1 MSRPALRR
9 DELDPFTDLLF
20 NALLGFT
27 VLFIVALM
35 ALQPP
40 AKQGDVPGKAEY
52 LITASW
58 PDGAPDDVDLWVQGP
73 AGDLVWFRQPQSG
86 LLGLERDDRGV
97 EGDIQQVDGRSIV
110 NPLNQEVVALRGI
123 VPGEYIVNLQYYRG
137 DPDRPKAGGPVEVQV
152 SVSRVNPQLRVVFHE
167 SVSLAR
173 PGDEAT
179 AVRFTLTPEGDAVGV
194 NRLHKRLAEPI
205 RFDD

>member
-40 AKQGDVPGKAEY
+40 AKLGEVPGKAEY
-52 LITASW
+52 LITATW
-58 PDGAPDDVDLWVQGP
+58 PDGATQDVDLWVQGP
-73 AGDLVWFRQPQSG
+73 AGDLVWFHQPQSG
-86 LLGLERDDRGV
+86 LLGLDRDDRGR
-97 EGDIQQVDGRSIV
+97 EGDVQRVDGREVV

-137 DPDRPKAGGPVEVQV
+137 EDSQPVDVQV
-152 SVSRVNPQLRVVFHE
+152 SVSRVNPQLQVVFHDT
-167 SVSLAR
+167 VALAR
-173 PGDEAT
+173 QGEQKT
-179 AVRFTLTPEGDAVGV
+179 AVRFTLQTDGTATGI
-194 NRLHKRLAEPI
+194 NRLYKPLAEPI
-205 RFDD
+205 RFEE